1 MPPPTT
7 TTTTTS
13 ERRRDAPPPPRS
25 SRPPRALVE
34 VLAEEHRDAYDNIL
48 SRLDSTSRALLAE
61 ASPILADAQ
70 TARLAPG
77 ERAPRVNNERLVD
90 SVSLLEL
97 ALRRGLCR
105 KSSVPSSTAW
115 TLNGVDCVILAAKAG
130 KLDVLRHL
138 KARSF
143 YYHTG
148 PHTTASAR

>member
-1 MPPPTT
+1 M
-7 TTTTTS
+7 
-13 ERRRDAPPPPRS
+13 
-25 SRPPRALVE
+25 
-34 VLAEEHRDAYDNIL
+34 
-48 SRLDSTSRALLAE
+48 
-61 ASPILADAQ
+61 
-70 TARLAPG
+70 
-77 ERAPRVNNERLVD
+77 NNERLVD
-90 SVSLLEL
+90 SVSLIEL

>member
-1 MPPPTT
+1 MPPTT

-105 KSSVPSSTAW
+105 KSSVPSSTTILVPDAIARRVSRNSRAATGLTSPITAW
-115 TLNGVDCVILAAKAG
+115 LQ
-130 KLDVLRHL
+130 
-138 KARSF
+138 
-143 YYHTG
+143 
-148 PHTTASAR
+148 TAQSSST